1 MARPARTLK
10 PRRAILQR
18 PPLMSLMSAELGPA
32 RPNRRT
38 FLKLCPGEPFRIFFP
53 LGLGLGIV
61 GVALWP
67 LYFAGV
73 ITTYPPVLHARLMI
87 EGMMAAFIFGFLGT
101 AGPRL
106 TETAAFSAREVG
118 GLLALQL
125 GACVAHLARWP
136 LIGDAL
142 FLIALLCFV
151 RAIGSRFHARSD
163 LPPPNF
169 VLVAL
174 GLISGMLGTG
184 LIVWTEAMDGPLIA
198 YRLGSALL
206 NQAFVLFPVLGAGAF
221 LLRMFLAQSAGGD
234 APVLRAPSP
243 AWSAKARLYGSLGA
257 AVLASFAL
265 DAFDFPR
272 MAGLLRALALG
283 AYLVVGMP
291 IFARPASFL
300 AHCLRLGLV
309 LIVVA
314 QIWLAIFP
322 FRPLAGL
329 HIEFIGGFSVIVFTV
344 GTRVIFGHGGQAHL
358 LNRRLPFLV
367 AVVAMLI
374 LSLLTRIGADF
385 VASSRAEYLV
395 LAAVLW
401 LAAALLWG
409 IRVLRHVATPDA
421 GH

>member
-1 MARPARTLK
+1 MSQLTNRSPADQPTRP
-10 PRRAILQR
+10 
-18 PPLMSLMSAELGPA
+18 
-32 RPNRRT
+32 T
-38 FLKLCPGEPFRIFFP
+38 FLALCPGEPFRIFFP
-53 LGLGLGIV
+53 VGLVLGLI
-61 GVALWP
+61 GVTLWP

-73 ITTYPPVLHARLMI
+73 IGTYPPVVHARLMI

-106 TETAAFSAREVG
+106 TETARFSWREVG

-125 GACVAHLARWP
+125 GACVAHLAGRP

-142 FLIALLCFV
+142 FLVALLFFV

-174 GLISGMLGTG
+174 GLISGTTG
-184 LIVWTEAMDGPLIA
+184 AALIVWSEANGAPSSA

-206 NQAFVLFPVLGAGAF
+206 NQGFVLFPALGAGAF
-221 LLRMFLAQSAGGD
+221 LLRMFLGRSAGDD

-243 AWSAKARLYGSLGA
+243 EWRAKARLYGSLGA
-257 AVLASFAL
+257 AVLASFVL

-272 MAGLLRALALG
+272 MAGLLRALAIG

-314 QIWLAIFP
+314 PIWLAIFP

-358 LNRRLPFLV
+358 LNRRLPFLI
-367 AVVAMLI
+367 AVVALLI

-385 VASSRAEYLV
+385 VESSRAEHLV
-395 LAAVLW
+395 LAAAIW
-401 LAAALLWG
+401 LAAALVWG